1 MKIKNPTHPGQI
13 LKQDVLAERGLSI
26 AEAAAAVQVSRST
39 LSRLLSGRAAVSANM
54 ARRLGQWLGTG
65 AEVWLRMQAVHDQW
79 LAGGTTRPRMATLHC
94 DAGGARAIIKAA
106 LHPVADYKRGQSP
119 IRRKPA
125 APGGS
130 PAQPKSGR
138 RRQRV

>member
-65 AEVWLRMQAVHDQW
+65 ADVWLRMQAVHDQW
-79 LAGGTTRPRMATLHC
+79 LAGGNMRPRTATLHC
-94 DAGGARAIIKAA
+94 EAHSAGAAIKAILRA
-106 LHPVADYKRGQSP
+106 AADNRPGESTGSQGDRIGAVPGVSRGQSKSKP
-119 IRRKPA
+119 RR
-125 APGGS
+125 
-130 PAQPKSGR
+130 
-138 RRQRV
+138 